1 LRQALIINAPILQ
14 PKYTGKKAKDEGD
27 LMKKL
32 FAAILL
38 FGLLI
43 SPFGNITQSLD
54 TSVVKAAGLPF
65 EH

>member
-1 LRQALIINAPILQ
+1 MT
-14 PKYTGKKAKDEGD
+14 YTVKKAKDEGD

-43 SPFGNITQSLD
+43 SPLGNVSQSLD
-54 TSVVKAAGLPF
+54 NPIVKAAGLPF

>member
-1 LRQALIINAPILQ
+1 MQA
-14 PKYTGKKAKDEGD
+14 KYNGKKAKDEGD

-43 SPFGNITQSLD
+43 SPFGNITQSLG
-54 TSVVKAAGLPF
+54 TPVIKAADGLPF